1 MKACNVLKALFVSA
15 ATAVASAAFA
25 TPVEVDWKAGE
36 TMPAKVARPFS
47 GFLPDGRFVVAGGS
61 YFVVDETLNRPKK
74 VFAKDVFLRSPDG
87 AWRKAGELPEDVAEG
102 VCCETPTGLFCAGGN
117 AGRPKHKNAYILKGD
132 ASRDEL
138 PDLPE
143 PVSMGAAAADG
154 DMVYVVAAKKVYRLN
169 LSKAHRAEDGG
180 LGAGRPVRGKDEW
193 QLVAEIPGPARSQH
207 VAAIQNGD
215 QKEKMLVV
223 YGGFDAATKQP
234 LHDGFGL
241 VLSRIGMT
249 GGTGKTGETG
259 AGDGTPGTGETSGLW
274 KRLSPLPENTT
285 AIGAAFL
292 PSGHQHIL
300 LVGGYGENGWINK
313 VKAEGLLDRKIKAAV
328 GKCEF
333 SPQDQAF
340 IDEWSQCKDPVKL
353 GWQRKILAYNCVT
366 DAWCEYGEIAPGD
379 KPRCGAAAA
388 IRPGK
393 TPEQYTILI
402 AGGEIAP
409 ATRTDAVSVASFK
422 KTGKFG
428 AMAWAVVGVYALL
441 MVGMA
446 SYFIFKK
453 KDENDYFRG
462 GNRIPWYVA
471 GMSIFATMLSSITFI
486 AIPTQAYLQ
495 DWRYFVMAFFIIGMA
510 PVAIYYYLPFFC
522 RLGIT
527 SAYEYLEKRF
537 NLGVWLFGSAAFVV
551 FMVCRVAVVTLLP
564 AIALNAVTGISI
576 DACILICGILTMIYC
591 SLGGL
596 EAVIWSDFVQGI
608 VLMGGAVSVL
618 VLLIMKT
625 GAPGEHF
632 STFWNVASSYDKNTM
647 WDFRLLFTQPVFW
660 VVAVQGLISNLS
672 SYTSDQCVIQRY
684 IATPDENATKRSLWF
699 NGCMSVFAQVV
710 FYGIGMAL
718 FAFYHTHPEA
728 MDVTMPKGDS
738 VLPIF
743 MATEMPPWLA
753 GLVIAAVFAATI
765 STLSANLSS
774 ASTAVVTD
782 FVKRFKPD
790 IPGKA
795 QIRCGQVCTY
805 VVGIIGIMAALTL
818 ARMESSALFDN
829 FNKYIAMLTAGLTGL
844 FFMGVFMPRIKG
856 VAAVLGLAA
865 NYFVCFSCEILHCN
879 VFGLKFHP
887 FLLGGI
893 GLVVCVAVSYVA
905 SFVLNEKGKDLA
917 GLTLKTL
924 KKQ

>member
-1 MKACNVLKALFVSA
+1 MRKMLSSA
-15 ATAVASAAFA
+15 IAAVFAMAAFA
-25 TPVEVDWKAGE
+25 TPVVVEWHGEEKA
-36 TMPAKVARPFS
+36 PAKAARAFC
-47 GFLPDGRFVVAGGS
+47 GFFPDGTFIMAGGS
-61 YFVVDETLNRPKK
+61 D
-74 VFAKDVFLRSPDG
+74 FAAKEPGAAPSKIYTDG
-87 AWRKAGELPEDVAEG
+87 IYVRTPQGEWKAAGKLPTPLAEG
-102 VCCETPTGLFCAGGN
+102 VAAATPAGLFCAGGTTGGTEASKKAFLLN
-117 AGRPKHKNAYILKGD
+117 ASGSAE
-132 ASRDEL
+132 AL

-143 PVSMGAAAADG
+143 GIKMGAAASDG
-154 DMVYVVAAKKVYRLN
+154 STVYVVGGKNIWKIDLAGAREWT
-169 LSKAHRAEDGG
+169 KAGE
-180 LGAGRPVRGKDEW
+180 L
-193 QLVAEIPGPARSQH
+193 PGEEREQH

-215 QKEKMLVV
+215 QKEKMLVI
-223 YGGFDAATKQP
+223 YGGVSKTTKEP
-234 LHDGFGL
+234 LTDGCAL
-241 VLSRIGMT
+241 ILSS
-249 GGTGKTGETG
+249 G
-259 AGDGTPGTGETSGLW
+259 AW
-274 KRLSPLPENTT
+274 RKLSPLPEGETT
-285 AIGAAFL
+285 IGSAFL

-300 LVGGYGENGWINK
+300 LAGGFGKDGWIARAKNGST
-313 VKAEGLLDRKIKAAV
+313 ET
-328 GKCEF
+328 
-333 SPQDQAF
+333 
-340 IDEWSQCKDPVKL
+340 DPVKL
-353 GWQRKILAYNCVT
+353 GWQRKIFAYNCVT

-379 KPRCGAAAA
+379 SPRCGAAAA

-393 TPEQYTILI
+393 TPEQYTLIL

-409 ATRTDAVSVASFK
+409 MLRTDAVSVANFK

-428 AMAWAVVGVYALL
+428 ATAWAVVGVYALL

-446 SYFIFKK
+446 CFFIFKK

-537 NLGVWLFGSAAFVV
+537 NLGVRLFGSAAFIV

-564 AIALNAVTGISI
+564 AIALNAVTGVSI

-625 GAPGEHF
+625 GNAGEHF
-632 STFWNVASSYDKNTM
+632 STFWSVANSYEKNRL
-647 WDFRLLFTQPVFW
+647 WDFRFILTQPVFW

-699 NGCMSVFAQVV
+699 NGCMSMFAQVV

-728 MDVTMPKGDS
+728 MDITMPKGDS

-782 FVKRFKPD
+782 FIKRFKPD
-790 IPGKA
+790 IPGKT
-795 QIRCGQVCTY
+795 QIRCGQICTY
-805 VVGIIGIMAALTL
+805 VVGILGIMAALTL

-865 NYFVCFSCEILHCN
+865 NYFVCFSCELLGCD

-893 GLVVCVAVSYVA
+893 GLVVCVLVAYVA
-905 SFVLNEKGKDLA
+905 SLIINEKGKDLT

-924 KKQ
+924 KK

>member
-1 MKACNVLKALFVSA
+1 MKNVLLAIA
-15 ATAVASAAFA
+15 ATVASTAFA

-36 TMPAKVARPFS
+36 TAPAKVARPFA

-61 YFVVDETLNRPKK
+61 DFVDGKK
-74 VFAKDVFLRSPDG
+74 VYRSGICARELDG
-87 AWRKAGELPEDVAEG
+87 KWSKVGELPRVVAEG
-102 VCCETPTGLFCAGGN
+102 VSCETPKGIFCAGGTDGKDKLFN
-117 AGRPKHKNAYILKGD
+117 AFLLSVENGKAD
-132 ASRDEL
+132 FCEL
-138 PDLPE
+138 PDALPE
-143 PVSMGAAAADG
+143 PVVMGAAAAD
-154 DMVYVVAAKKVYRLN
+154 DTYVYVVATKKVYRFRYTA
-169 LSKAHRAEDGG
+169 LSELSDASYTEK
-180 LGAGRPVRGKDEW
+180 W
-193 QLVAEIPGPARSQH
+193 QLVGEIPGPARAQH
-207 VAAIQNGD
+207 IAAIQNGD
-215 QKEKMLVV
+215 QKEKLLVV
-223 YGGFDAATKQP
+223 YGGYDAETKQP
-234 LHDGFGL
+234 LHDGYGL
-241 VLSRIGMT
+241 VLSQLSQ
-249 GGTGKTGETG
+249 
-259 AGDGTPGTGETSGLW
+259 TSQ
-274 KRLSPLPENTT
+274 LSQSAPWRKLAPLPENTT
-285 AIGAAFL
+285 TIGAAFL

-300 LVGGYGENGWINK
+300 LVGGFGEKGW
-313 VKAEGLLDRKIKAAV
+313 VDRALR
-328 GKCEF
+328 GSTET
-333 SPQDQAF
+333 
-340 IDEWSQCKDPVKL
+340 DPVKL

-366 DAWCEYGEIAPGD
+366 DAWCEYGEIAAAD
-379 KPRCGAAAA
+379 SPRCGAAAG

-393 TPEQYTILI
+393 TPEQYTLII

-409 ATRTDAVSVASFK
+409 ATRTDAISVASFR

-446 SYFIFKK
+446 CFFIFKK

-537 NLGVWLFGSAAFVV
+537 NLGVRLFGSAAFVV

-618 VLLIMKT
+618 VLLILKT

-632 STFWNVASSYDKNTM
+632 STFWNVASTYNKNTM
-647 WDFRLLFTQPVFW
+647 WDFRFILTQPVFW

-790 IPGKA
+790 ISGKA

-856 VAAVLGLAA
+856 MAAVLGLAA
-865 NYFVCFSCEILHCN
+865 NYFVCFSCEILHCD

-893 GLVVCVAVSYVA
+893 GLVVCVAVAYVA
-905 SFVLNEKGKDLA
+905 SFVIREKGKDLA

-924 KKQ
+924 KR

>member
-1 MKACNVLKALFVSA
+1 MTTRILGAGVRGAMILT
-15 ATAVASAAFA
+15 ATGMILTAGA
-25 TPVEVDWKAGE
+25 TPVAVDWKATE
-36 TMPAKVARPFS
+36 TAQVKVARPFA
-47 GFLPDGRFVVAGGS
+47 GFLADGSFLVAGGS
-61 YFVVDETLNRPKK
+61 DFEGTNKVYRRDVV
-74 VFAKDVFLRSPDG
+74 VRSADG
-87 AWRKAGELPEDVAEG
+87 KWARVGELPRPVAEG
-102 VCCETPTGLFCAGGN
+102 VSCETSKGIFCAGGTD
-117 AGRPKHKNAYILKGD
+117 GTKVFDD
-132 ASRDEL
+132 AFLLTVENGAVRVTPL
-138 PDLPE
+138 PLSLPE
-143 PVSMGAAAADG
+143 PVAMGAAAADG
-154 DMVYVVAAKKVYRLN
+154 STVYVVASTHVFVADLGKAGDDFTWRQFPLPRLVP
-169 LSKAHRAEDGG
+169 RA
-180 LGAGRPVRGKDEW
+180 
-193 QLVAEIPGPARSQH
+193 QM
-207 VAAIQNGD
+207 VAAVQNGD
-215 QKEKMLVV
+215 QKEKMLVI
-223 YGGFDAATKQP
+223 YGGYERETKEP
-234 LHDGFGL
+234 LHDGWGL
-241 VLSRIGMT
+241 VLSKVHMDRDN
-249 GGTGKTGETG
+249 EEG
-259 AGDGTPGTGETSGLW
+259 AW
-274 KRLSPLPENTT
+274 KRLSALPANTT
-285 AIGAAFL
+285 TIGAAFL

-300 LVGGYGENGWINK
+300 LIGGFGEKGW
-313 VKAEGLLDRKIKAAV
+313 VDRAIK
-328 GKCEF
+328 GSKE
-333 SPQDQAF
+333 S
-340 IDEWSQCKDPVKL
+340 DPVKL

-366 DAWCEYGEIAPGD
+366 DAWCEYGELAEGD
-379 KPRCGAAAA
+379 KPRCGAAAGL
-388 IRPGK
+388 RTGK
-393 TPEQYTILI
+393 TPEQYTLVI
-402 AGGEIAP
+402 AGGEVAP

-428 AMAWAVVGVYALL
+428 AAAWSVVGGYALL

-446 SYFIFKK
+446 CFFIFKK

-537 NLGVWLFGSAAFVV
+537 NLGVRLFGSAAFVV

-576 DACILICGILTMIYC
+576 DACILICGVLTMVYC

-625 GAPGEHF
+625 GPAGAHF
-632 STFWNVASSYDKNTM
+632 STFWSVADSCGKTRM

-699 NGCMSVFAQVV
+699 NGCMSVFAQIV

-718 FAFYHTHPEA
+718 FAFYRTNPSA

-782 FVKRFKPD
+782 FVKRFRPG
-790 IPGKA
+790 ISGKA

-805 VVGIIGIMAALTL
+805 VVGIVGIMAALTL
-818 ARMESSALFDN
+818 ARMESQALFDN

-856 VAAVLGLAA
+856 VAAVLGLLA
-865 NYFVCFSCEILHCN
+865 NYFVCFSCEILNCN

-893 GLVVCVAVSYVA
+893 GLVVCVLVSYAA
-905 SFVLNEKGKDLA
+905 SFFIRERGHDLK

-924 KKQ
+924 AK

>member
-1 MKACNVLKALFVSA
+1 MRMTLKLVA
-15 ATAVASAAFA
+15 AVAGVVCAGAALA
-25 TPVEVDWKAGE
+25 SPVAVEWKGGE
-36 TMPAKVARPFS
+36 TLPAKVARPFS

-61 YFVVDETLNRPKK
+61 YFEGGKKMYSADIHVREQDGTWKK
-74 VFAKDVFLRSPDG
+74 VGK
-87 AWRKAGELPEDVAEG
+87 LPHPVAEG
-102 VCCETPTGLFCAGGN
+102 VTCAVELDKKGFVFCVGGTDGKVVSPE
-117 AGRPKHKNAYILKGD
+117 AFLLTTESG
-132 ASRDEL
+132 ASRVSSL
-138 PDLPE
+138 PSLPA
-143 PVSMGAAAADG
+143 PIAMGAAAADG
-154 DMVYVVAAKKVYRLN
+154 DMVYVVGSSKVWRLDVAKAM
-169 LSKAHRAEDGG
+169 SKDPAVRKEAEWRDI
-180 LGAGRPVRGKDEW
+180 GA
-193 QLVAEIPGPARSQH
+193 LPGSARSQM

-223 YGGFDAATKQP
+223 YGGYDAATKQP
-234 LHDGFGL
+234 LHDGYAL
-241 VLSRIGMT
+241 VLSQLSQSSQMSQS
-249 GGTGKTGETG
+249 
-259 AGDGTPGTGETSGLW
+259 TPW
-274 KRLSPLPENTT
+274 RKLSPLPENTT
-285 AIGAAFL
+285 TIGAAFL

-300 LVGGYGENGWINK
+300 LVGGFGEKGWI
-313 VKAEGLLDRKIKAAV
+313 DRAIK
-328 GKCEF
+328 GSKET
-333 SPQDQAF
+333 
-340 IDEWSQCKDPVKL
+340 DPVKL
-353 GWQRKILAYNCVT
+353 GWQRKVLAYNCVT
-366 DAWCEYGEIAPGD
+366 DAWCEYGEIASDD

-393 TPEQYTILI
+393 TPEQYTLIL

-409 ATRTDAVSVASFK
+409 ATRTDAVSIASFR

-428 AMAWAVVGVYALL
+428 AMAWAVVGVYALF

-446 SYFIFKK
+446 CFFIFKK

-537 NLGVWLFGSAAFVV
+537 NLGVRLFGSAAFVV

-625 GAPGEHF
+625 GPDGAHF
-632 STFWNVASSYDKNTM
+632 STFWNVATSCEKTRM
-647 WDFRLLFTQPVFW
+647 WDFRLLFSQPVFW

-699 NGCMSVFAQVV
+699 NGCMSVFAQIV
-710 FYGIGMAL
+710 FYGIGTAL
-718 FAFYHTHPEA
+718 FAFYHTNPAA

-782 FVKRFKPD
+782 FIKRFKPD

-844 FFMGVFMPRIKG
+844 FFMGVFIPRIKG

-865 NYFVCFSCEILHCN
+865 NYFVCFSCEILHCD

-905 SFVLNEKGKDLA
+905 SFILREKGHDLS

-924 KKQ
+924 APVEKRHG

>member
-1 MKACNVLKALFVSA
+1 MKKLLLLVAGFV
-15 ATAVASAAFA
+15 TTAAFA

-36 TMPAKVARPFS
+36 TAPAKVARPFY
-47 GFLPDGRFVVAGGS
+47 GFLSDGRFVVAGGS
-61 YFVVDETLNRPKK
+61 DFVDGKK
-74 VFAKDVFLRSPDG
+74 VYRSGIYARELDG
-87 AWRKAGELPEDVAEG
+87 KWSKVGELPRAVAEG
-102 VCCETPTGLFCAGGN
+102 VSCETPKGIFCAGGTD
-117 AGRPKHKNAYILKGD
+117 GTKVFDD
-132 ASRDEL
+132 AFLLVVENGAARVSSL
-138 PDLPE
+138 PSLPE
-143 PVSMGAAAADG
+143 PLSMGAAAADG
-154 DMVYVVAAKKVYRLN
+154 EKVYVVASKKVYALD
-169 LSKAHRAEDGG
+169 LAAEKG
-180 LGAGRPVRGKDEW
+180 EW
-193 QLVAEIPGPARSQH
+193 RLVAELPGPARAQM

-223 YGGFDAATKQP
+223 YGGFDTATKQP
-234 LHDGFGL
+234 LHDGYGL
-241 VLSRIGMT
+241 VLSSIKGQ
-249 GGTGKTGETG
+249 
-259 AGDGTPGTGETSGLW
+259 TPLTQSVTQLKQQSPTAVNRVRPLAEW
-274 KRLSPLPENTT
+274 RKLSPLPENTT
-285 AIGAAFL
+285 TIGAAFL

-300 LVGGYGENGWINK
+300 LVGGFGEKGWI
-313 VKAEGLLDRKIKAAV
+313 DRAIN
-328 GKCEF
+328 GSTET
-333 SPQDQAF
+333 
-340 IDEWSQCKDPVKL
+340 DPVKL

-366 DAWCEYGEIAPGD
+366 DAWCEYGEIAAAD
-379 KPRCGAAAA
+379 SPRCGAAAG
-388 IRPGK
+388 IKPGK
-393 TPEQYTILI
+393 TPEQYTLII

-409 ATRTDAVSVASFK
+409 ATRTDAISVASFR

-446 SYFIFKK
+446 CFFIFKK

-537 NLGVWLFGSAAFVV
+537 NLGVRLFGSAAFVV

-625 GAPGEHF
+625 GGDGAHF
-632 STFWNVASSYDKNTM
+632 STFWNVASTYNKNTM
-647 WDFRLLFTQPVFW
+647 WDFRFILTQPVFW

-782 FVKRFKPD
+782 FVKRFN
-790 IPGKA
+790 PGISGKT

-856 VAAVLGLAA
+856 IAAVLGLAA
-865 NYFVCFSCEILHCN
+865 NYFVCFSCEILHCD

-893 GLVVCVAVSYVA
+893 GLVVCVAVAYIA
-905 SFVLNEKGKDLA
+905 SFVLREKGKDLA

-924 KKQ
+924 KK

>member
-1 MKACNVLKALFVSA
+1 MKKLLLLVVGFV
-15 ATAVASAAFA
+15 TTAAFA

-36 TMPAKVARPFS
+36 TAPAKVARPFA

-61 YFVVDETLNRPKK
+61 DFVDGKK
-74 VFAKDVFLRSPDG
+74 VYRSGICARELDG
-87 AWRKAGELPEDVAEG
+87 KWSKVGELPRVVAEG
-102 VCCETPTGLFCAGGN
+102 VSCETPKGIFCAGGTDGKDKLFN
-117 AGRPKHKNAYILKGD
+117 AFLLSVENGKAD
-132 ASRDEL
+132 FCEL
-138 PDLPE
+138 PDALPE
-143 PVSMGAAAADG
+143 PVVMGAAAAD
-154 DMVYVVAAKKVYRLN
+154 DTYVYVVATKKVYRFRYTA
-169 LSKAHRAEDGG
+169 LSELSDASYTEK
-180 LGAGRPVRGKDEW
+180 W
-193 QLVAEIPGPARSQH
+193 QLVGEIPGPARAQH
-207 VAAIQNGD
+207 IAAIQNGD

-223 YGGFDAATKQP
+223 YGGYDAETKQP
-234 LHDGFGL
+234 LHDGYGL
-241 VLSRIGMT
+241 VLSQLSQ
-249 GGTGKTGETG
+249 
-259 AGDGTPGTGETSGLW
+259 TSQ
-274 KRLSPLPENTT
+274 LSQSAPWRKLAPLPENTT
-285 AIGAAFL
+285 TIGAAFL

-300 LVGGYGENGWINK
+300 LVGGFGEKGW
-313 VKAEGLLDRKIKAAV
+313 VDRALR
-328 GKCEF
+328 GSTET
-333 SPQDQAF
+333 
-340 IDEWSQCKDPVKL
+340 DPVKL

-366 DAWCEYGEIAPGD
+366 DAWCEYGEIAAAD
-379 KPRCGAAAA
+379 SPRCGAAAG

-393 TPEQYTILI
+393 TPEQYTLII

-409 ATRTDAVSVASFK
+409 ATRTDAISVASFR

-446 SYFIFKK
+446 CFFIFKK

-537 NLGVWLFGSAAFVV
+537 NLGVRLFGSAAFVV

-618 VLLIMKT
+618 VLLILKT

-632 STFWNVASSYDKNTM
+632 STFWNVASTYNKNTM
-647 WDFRLLFTQPVFW
+647 WDFRFILTQPVFW

-790 IPGKA
+790 ISGKA

-856 VAAVLGLAA
+856 IAAVLGLAA
-865 NYFVCFSCEILHCN
+865 NYFVCFSCEILHCD

-893 GLVVCVAVSYVA
+893 GLVVCVAVAYIA
-905 SFVLNEKGKDLA
+905 SFVIREKGKDLA

-924 KKQ
+924 KR

>member
-1 MKACNVLKALFVSA
+1 MKKLLLIGWTALTVPCWA
-15 ATAVASAAFA
+15 ATPIA
-25 TPVEVDWKAGE
+25 VDWGAPE
-36 TMPAKVARPFS
+36 TAPVKVARPFA
-47 GFLPDGRFVVAGGS
+47 GFLSDGSFLVAGGS
-61 YFVVDETLNRPKK
+61 DFVDGVKTYRTDVAVRAPDGTWKK
-74 VFAKDVFLRSPDG
+74 V
-87 AWRKAGELPEDVAEG
+87 GELPHPVAEG
-102 VCCETPTGLFCAGGN
+102 VSCVVPGGVFAAGGTDGKRGYVT
-117 AGRPKHKNAYILKGD
+117 ACILKGD
-132 ASRDEL
+132 GSVVEL
-138 PDLPE
+138 PDLPSS
-143 PVSMGAAAADG
+143 VTMGAAAADG
-154 DMVYVVAAKKVYRLN
+154 ATVYVVGAQKVWKLDTAN
-169 LSKAHRAEDGG
+169 GTAWTEVGT
-180 LGAGRPVRGKDEW
+180 V
-193 QLVAEIPGPARSQH
+193 PGPARAQH
-207 VAAIQNGD
+207 VATIQNGD
-215 QKEKMLVV
+215 QKEKRLVI
-223 YGGFDAATKQP
+223 YGGFDVENRQP
-234 LHDGFGL
+234 LHDGSAL
-241 VLSRIGMT
+241 VLSSGEW
-249 GGTGKTGETG
+249 KTL
-259 AGDGTPGTGETSGLW
+259 A
-274 KRLSPLPENTT
+274 PLPENTT
-285 AIGAAFL
+285 TIGAAFL
-292 PSGHQHIL
+292 PSGHQHVL
-300 LVGGYGENGWINK
+300 LVGGFGEKGWIARALNGSK
-313 VKAEGLLDRKIKAAV
+313 EMH
-328 GKCEF
+328 
-333 SPQDQAF
+333 
-340 IDEWSQCKDPVKL
+340 PVAL

-366 DAWCEYGEIAPGD
+366 DAWCEYGEIAEND
-379 KPRCGAAAA
+379 LPRCGAAAA

-393 TPEQYTILI
+393 TPEQYTLLI

-409 ATRTDAVSVASFK
+409 TVRTDAVSVASFR

-446 SYFIFKK
+446 CFFIFKK

-537 NLGVWLFGSAAFVV
+537 NLGVRLFGSAAFVV

-625 GAPGEHF
+625 GGDGAHF
-632 STFWNVASSYDKNTM
+632 STFWNVASSYNKNAM
-647 WDFRLLFTQPVFW
+647 WDFRFILTQPVFW

-805 VVGIIGIMAALTL
+805 VVGVIGVLAALTL

-865 NYFVCFSCEILHCN
+865 NYFVCFSCEILHCD

-893 GLVVCVAVSYVA
+893 GLVVCVLVA
-905 SFVLNEKGKDLA
+905 SVASLVLNEKGKDLT

-924 KKQ
+924 KKNG

>member
-1 MKACNVLKALFVSA
+1 MDKTNIKTKSLMGGRFA
-15 ATAVASAAFA
+15 AVAMACAMAFASTASA
-25 TPVEVDWKAGE
+25 TPVAVDWKAGE
-36 TMPAKVARPFS
+36 TMPMAVARPFG
-47 GFLPDGRFVVAGGS
+47 GFLSDGRFLVAGGS
-61 YFVVDETLNRPKK
+61 YFEEGVKK
-74 VFAKDVFLRSPDG
+74 FSNNVYLRSTDG
-87 AWRKAGELPEDVAEG
+87 KWSKVGELPQNVAEG
-102 VCCETPTGLFCAGGN
+102 VTCEIPTGIFCAGGTD
-117 AGRPKHKNAYILKGD
+117 GEKKFTD
-132 ASRDEL
+132 AFVLSVDNGVSRVSNL
-138 PDLPE
+138 PPLPE
-143 PVSMGAAAADG
+143 PVVMGAAAADG
-154 DMVYVVAAKKVYRLN
+154 TKVYVVASLKIYALDTADPKEWKDVG
-169 LSKAHRAEDGG
+169 LS
-180 LGAGRPVRGKDEW
+180 LS
-193 QLVAEIPGPARSQH
+193 PARAQH

-215 QKEKMLVV
+215 QKEKVLVV
-223 YGGFDAATKQP
+223 YGGYDIKTKQP
-234 LHDGFGL
+234 LRDGYGL
-241 VLSRIGMT
+241 VLSQV
-249 GGTGKTGETG
+249 G
-259 AGDGTPGTGETSGLW
+259 ANGTSGTDKTDRTDGPW
-274 KRLSPLPENTT
+274 KKLSPVPENTT
-285 AIGAAFL
+285 TIGAAFL

-300 LVGGYGENGWINK
+300 LVGGFGEKGWI
-313 VKAEGLLDRKIKAAV
+313 DRALKGSTV
-328 GKCEF
+328 V
-333 SPQDQAF
+333 
-340 IDEWSQCKDPVKL
+340 DPVKL

-366 DAWCEYGEIAPGD
+366 DAWCEYGEIAKTD
-379 KPRCGAAAA
+379 SPRCGAAAG

-393 TPEQYTILI
+393 TPEQYTLVF
-402 AGGEIAP
+402 AGGEVAP
-409 ATRTDAVSVASFK
+409 RTRTAEVSVASFR

-428 AMAWAVVGVYALL
+428 ATAWAVVGVYALL
-441 MVGMA
+441 MVAMA
-446 SYFIFKK
+446 VYFIRKK

-537 NLGVWLFGSAAFVV
+537 NLGVRLFGSAAFIV

-576 DACILICGILTMIYC
+576 DACILICGVLTMIYC

-618 VLLIMKT
+618 VILIMKT
-625 GAPGEHF
+625 GPDGAHF
-632 STFWNVASSYDKNTM
+632 STFWNVADAYGKNKM

-699 NGCMSVFAQVV
+699 NGCMSVFAQIV

-728 MDVTMPKGDS
+728 MDITMPKGDS

-782 FVKRFKPD
+782 FIKRFKPD
-790 IPGKA
+790 IPGKT

-805 VVGIIGIMAALTL
+805 VVGILGIMAALTL

-856 VAAVLGLAA
+856 MAAVCGLAA
-865 NYFVCFSCEILHCN
+865 NYFVCFSCEILHCD

-893 GLVVCVAVSYVA
+893 GLVVCVLVA
-905 SFVLNEKGKDLA
+905 YICSIIFREKGRDLT

-924 KKQ
+924 KK

>member
-1 MKACNVLKALFVSA
+1 MKGKWYMKMSDMSSAVSKC
-15 ATAVASAAFA
+15 AVAAFCVVCAAAAFA
-25 TPVEVDWKAGE
+25 TPVEVDWKAAGE
-36 TMPAKVARPFS
+36 QLPTAVARPFA

-61 YFVVDETLNRPKK
+61 YFEGGKKMYSADIAVRELDGTWKK
-74 VFAKDVFLRSPDG
+74 V
-87 AWRKAGELPEDVAEG
+87 GELPRPVAEG
-102 VCCETPTGLFCAGGN
+102 VSCETLKGIFCAGGTD
-117 AGRPKHKNAYILKGD
+117 GTKVFDD
-132 ASRDEL
+132 AFLLVVENGAVRVTPL
-138 PDLPE
+138 PLSLPE

-154 DMVYVVAAKKVYRLN
+154 STVYVVASNHVFVADLGKTGADFAWRVFPMPCLTP
-169 LSKAHRAEDGG
+169 RA
-180 LGAGRPVRGKDEW
+180 
-193 QLVAEIPGPARSQH
+193 QM
-207 VAAIQNGD
+207 VAAVQNGD
-215 QKEKMLVV
+215 QKEKMLVI
-223 YGGFDAATKQP
+223 YGGYESETKEP
-234 LHDGFGL
+234 LHDGYAL
-241 VLSRIGMT
+241 VLSKVHMDRDN
-249 GGTGKTGETG
+249 EEG
-259 AGDGTPGTGETSGLW
+259 AW
-274 KRLSPLPENTT
+274 KRLSDLPANTT
-285 AIGAAFL
+285 TIGAAFL
-292 PSGHQHIL
+292 PSGHQHVLMI
-300 LVGGYGENGWINK
+300 GGFGEKGWTDRAMNGSTE
-313 VKAEGLLDRKIKAAV
+313 A
-328 GKCEF
+328 
-333 SPQDQAF
+333 
-340 IDEWSQCKDPVKL
+340 DPVKL
-353 GWQRKILAYNCVT
+353 GWQRKILAYNAVT
-366 DAWCEYGEIAPGD
+366 DAWCEYGEIAAAD
-379 KPRCGAAAA
+379 SPRCGAAAG
-388 IRPGK
+388 IKPGK
-393 TPEQYTILI
+393 TPEQYTLII

-409 ATRTDAVSVASFK
+409 ATRTDAVSVASFR

-446 SYFIFKK
+446 CFFIFKK

-537 NLGVWLFGSAAFVV
+537 NLGVRLFGSAAFVV

-618 VLLIMKT
+618 VLLILKT

-632 STFWNVASSYDKNTM
+632 STFWNVASTYNKNTM
-647 WDFRLLFTQPVFW
+647 WDFRFILTQPVFW

-782 FVKRFKPD
+782 FVKRFNPG
-790 IPGKA
+790 ISGKA

-856 VAAVLGLAA
+856 MAAVLGLAA
-865 NYFVCFSCEILHCN
+865 NYFVCFSCEILHCD

-893 GLVVCVAVSYVA
+893 GLVVCVAVAYIA
-905 SFVLNEKGKDLA
+905 SFVLREKGKDLA

-924 KKQ
+924 KR

>member
-1 MKACNVLKALFVSA
+1 MGKPAILKRLTRLTVWKYAVVSVFCALCG
-15 ATAVASAAFA
+15 TAVTA

-47 GFLPDGRFVVAGGS
+47 GFLSDGRFLVAGGS
-61 YFVVDETLNRPKK
+61 YFEDGKKMYSADITVRELNGKWGN
-74 VFAKDVFLRSPDG
+74 VG
-87 AWRKAGELPEDVAEG
+87 NLPRTVAEG
-102 VCCETPTGLFCAGGN
+102 VSCVVEIDKKGFVFCAGGTDGQSSFPD
-117 AGRPKHKNAYILKGD
+117 AFALSFSGEIGLPGAALDTKG
-132 ASRDEL
+132 L
-138 PDLPE
+138 PALPE
-143 PVSMGAAAADG
+143 PVVMGAAAADG
-154 DMVYVVAAKKVYRLN
+154 AKVYVVAAKNVYALD
-169 LSKAHRAEDGG
+169 LAAEKG
-180 LGAGRPVRGKDEW
+180 EW
-193 QLVAEIPGPARSQH
+193 RLVAELPGPARAQM

-223 YGGFDAATKQP
+223 YGGFDTATKQP
-234 LHDGFGL
+234 LHDGYGL
-241 VLSRIGMT
+241 VLS
-249 GGTGKTGETG
+249 TGE
-259 AGDGTPGTGETSGLW
+259 W
-274 KRLSPLPENTT
+274 KTLSPLPENTT
-285 AIGAAFL
+285 TIGAAFL

-300 LVGGYGENGWINK
+300 LVGGFGEKGWI
-313 VKAEGLLDRKIKAAV
+313 DRAINGSTEA
-328 GKCEF
+328 
-333 SPQDQAF
+333 
-340 IDEWSQCKDPVKL
+340 DPVKL
-353 GWQRKILAYNCVT
+353 GWQRKVLAYNCVT
-366 DAWCEYGEIAPGD
+366 DAWCEYGEIAAAD
-379 KPRCGAAAA
+379 SPRCGAAAG

-393 TPEQYTILI
+393 TPEQYTLLL

-409 ATRTDAVSVASFK
+409 ATRTDAVSVASFR

-446 SYFIFKK
+446 CFFIFKK

-537 NLGVWLFGSAAFVV
+537 NLGVRLFGSAAFVV

-625 GAPGEHF
+625 GGDGAHF
-632 STFWNVASSYDKNTM
+632 STFWNVASSYNKNTM
-647 WDFRLLFTQPVFW
+647 WDFRFILTQPVFW

-782 FVKRFKPD
+782 FVKRFNPG
-790 IPGKA
+790 ISGKA

-856 VAAVLGLAA
+856 LAAVLGLAA
-865 NYFVCFSCEILHCN
+865 NYFVCFSCEILHCD

-893 GLVVCVAVSYVA
+893 GLVVCVAVAYIA
-905 SFVLNEKGKDLA
+905 SFVLREKGKDLA

-924 KKQ
+924 KH

>member
-1 MKACNVLKALFVSA
+1 
-15 ATAVASAAFA
+15 
-25 TPVEVDWKAGE
+25 
-36 TMPAKVARPFS
+36 
-47 GFLPDGRFVVAGGS
+47 
-61 YFVVDETLNRPKK
+61 
-74 VFAKDVFLRSPDG
+74 
-87 AWRKAGELPEDVAEG
+87 
-102 VCCETPTGLFCAGGN
+102 
-117 AGRPKHKNAYILKGD
+117 
-132 ASRDEL
+132 
-138 PDLPE
+138 
-143 PVSMGAAAADG
+143 
-154 DMVYVVAAKKVYRLN
+154 
-169 LSKAHRAEDGG
+169 
-180 LGAGRPVRGKDEW
+180 
-193 QLVAEIPGPARSQH
+193 
-207 VAAIQNGD
+207 
-215 QKEKMLVV
+215 
-223 YGGFDAATKQP
+223 
-234 LHDGFGL
+234 
-241 VLSRIGMT
+241 
-249 GGTGKTGETG
+249 
-259 AGDGTPGTGETSGLW
+259 
-274 KRLSPLPENTT
+274 
-285 AIGAAFL
+285 
-292 PSGHQHIL
+292 
-300 LVGGYGENGWINK
+300 
-313 VKAEGLLDRKIKAAV
+313 
-328 GKCEF
+328 
-333 SPQDQAF
+333 
-340 IDEWSQCKDPVKL
+340 
-353 GWQRKILAYNCVT
+353 
-366 DAWCEYGEIAPGD
+366 
-379 KPRCGAAAA
+379 
-388 IRPGK
+388 
-393 TPEQYTILI
+393 
-402 AGGEIAP
+402 
-409 ATRTDAVSVASFK
+409 
-422 KTGKFG
+422 
-428 AMAWAVVGVYALL
+428 MAWAVVGVYALL
-441 MVGMA
+441 MVAMA
-446 SYFIFKK
+446 IYFIRKK

-537 NLGVWLFGSAAFVV
+537 NLGVRLFGSAAFVV

-576 DACILICGILTMIYC
+576 DACILICGVLTMIYC

-618 VLLIMKT
+618 VLLILKT
-625 GAPGEHF
+625 GPDGAHLT
-632 STFWNVASSYDKNTM
+632 TFWQVADDYGKNNL
-647 WDFRLLFTQPVFW
+647 WDFRFLLTQPVFW

-743 MATEMPPWLA
+743 MATEMPAWLA

-782 FVKRFKPD
+782 FIKRFRPG

-805 VVGIIGIMAALTL
+805 VVGIVGILAALTL

-865 NYFVCFSCEILHCN
+865 NYFVCFSCEILHCD

-893 GLVVCVAVSYVA
+893 GLVVCVAVAYIA
-905 SFVLNEKGKDLA
+905 SFLLRERGKDLA

-924 KKQ
+924 NRG

>member
-1 MKACNVLKALFVSA
+1 MRRLAFMIVAAIGMSA
-15 ATAVASAAFA
+15 FAA
-25 TPVEVDWKAGE
+25 TPVALDWGREREK
-36 TMPAKVARPFS
+36 MPTSVARPFG
-47 GFLPDGRFVVAGGS
+47 GFLPDGSFAVAGGS
-61 YFVVDETLNRPKK
+61 YFVGDAKK
-74 VFAKDVFLRSPDG
+74 YSDNVYVRSADG
-87 AWRKAGELPEDVAEG
+87 KWSKAGELPHDVAEG
-102 VCCETPTGLFCAGGN
+102 VTCEIPTGIFCAGGTDGEKVF
-117 AGRPKHKNAYILKGD
+117 AD
-132 ASRDEL
+132 AFVLALDDGKPVVSDL
-138 PDLPE
+138 PPLPE
-143 PVSMGAAAADG
+143 PVAMGAAAADG
-154 DMVYVVAAKKVYRLN
+154 TKVYVVASTKIYALDT
-169 LSKAHRAEDGG
+169 AEPG
-180 LGAGRPVRGKDEW
+180 EW
-193 QLVAEIPGPARSQH
+193 KCVGMVPGPARQQH
-207 VAAIQNGD
+207 VAAVQNGD
-215 QKEKMLVV
+215 QKEKVLVV
-223 YGGFDAATKQP
+223 YGGYDAKTKEP
-234 LHDGFGL
+234 LGDGHAL
-241 VLSRIGMT
+241 VLS
-249 GGTGKTGETG
+249 TGEWRSL
-259 AGDGTPGTGETSGLW
+259 A
-274 KRLSPLPENTT
+274 PLPDGVTT
-285 AIGAAFL
+285 IGSAFL
-292 PSGHQHIL
+292 RSGHQHVL
-300 LVGGYGENGWINK
+300 LIGGLGARGWIARAINGSG
-313 VKAEGLLDRKIKAAV
+313 ET
-328 GKCEF
+328 
-333 SPQDQAF
+333 
-340 IDEWSQCKDPVKL
+340 DPVKL
-353 GWQRKILAYNCVT
+353 GWQRKALAYNCVT
-366 DAWCEYGEIAPGD
+366 DAWCEYGEIAAD
-379 KPRCGAAAA
+379 DTPRCGAAAG
-388 IRPGK
+388 IVQGK
-393 TPEQYTILI
+393 TPEQYVVLI
-402 AGGEIAP
+402 AGGEVAP
-409 ATRTDAVSVASFK
+409 RVRTSAVSAATFR

-428 AMAWAVVGVYALL
+428 ATAWAVVGVYALL
-441 MVGMA
+441 MVAMA
-446 SYFIFKK
+446 VYFIRKK

-537 NLGVWLFGSAAFVV
+537 NLGVRLFGSAAFIV

-576 DACILICGILTMIYC
+576 DACILICGILTMVYC

-625 GAPGEHF
+625 GGEGAHL
-632 STFWNVASSYDKNTM
+632 STFWSVADEYGKNRM
-647 WDFRLLFTQPVFW
+647 WDFRPLLTQPVFW

-684 IATPDENATKRSLWF
+684 IATPDEGATRRSLWF

-774 ASTAVVTD
+774 ASTAIVTD
-782 FVKRFKPD
+782 FIRRFRPD
-790 IPGKA
+790 IPGKT
-795 QIRCGQVCTY
+795 QIRCGQVSTY
-805 VVGIIGIMAALTL
+805 IVGVIGVLAALTL

-865 NYFVCFSCEILHCN
+865 NYFVCFSCEMLHCD
-879 VFGLKFHP
+879 VFGLRFHP

-893 GLVVCVAVSYVA
+893 GLVVCVAVAYAA
-905 SFVLNEKGKDLA
+905 SFVLRERGKDLS

-924 KKQ
+924 PAGAKGKGA

>member
-1 MKACNVLKALFVSA
+1 MIRYVPKLKGLAQVVFYFKEKKMKKYILAFSGVMMALAGLGVPISIEWKTGEVAPFKA
-15 ATAVASAAFA
+15 
-25 TPVEVDWKAGE
+25 
-36 TMPAKVARPFS
+36 ARAFS
-47 GFLPDGRFVVAGGS
+47 GFLPGDGGFVMAGGTD
-61 YFVVDETLNRPKK
+61 FKE
-74 VFAKDVFLRSPDG
+74 APDG
-87 AWRKAGELPEDVAEG
+87 SKKKEYGEDIAIRNSDGNWSVVGKIPHRAGEG
-102 VCCETPTGLFCAGGN
+102 VSCETPDGIFCAGGFDGEKTL
-117 AGRPKHKNAYILKGD
+117 ATAFIIKSDGTCQSA
-132 ASRDEL
+132 
-138 PDLPE
+138 PDLPA
-143 PVSMGAAAADG
+143 PVTMGAAACDG
-154 DMVYVVAAKKVYRLN
+154 STVYVVGEKTVYS
-169 LSKAHRAEDGG
+169 LSKGAEKWET
-180 LGAGRPVRGKDEW
+180 AG
-193 QLVAEIPGPARSQH
+193 EIPGPARLQC

-215 QKEKMLVV
+215 QKEKRLVI
-223 YGGFDAATKQP
+223 YGGYDSKTRQP
-234 LHDGFGL
+234 LHDGYAL
-241 VLSRIGMT
+241 VLSSKQWIELAKLPDMT
-249 GGTGKTGETG
+249 
-259 AGDGTPGTGETSGLW
+259 
-274 KRLSPLPENTT
+274 TT
-285 AIGAAFL
+285 IGAAFI
-292 PSGHQHIL
+292 PTGHQHII
-300 LVGGYGENGWINK
+300 LVGGVGEKGWIER
-313 VKAEGLLDRKIKAAV
+313 AIEG
-328 GKCEF
+328 
-333 SPQDQAF
+333 
-340 IDEWSQCKDPVKL
+340 SQETDPVKL
-353 GWQRKILAYNCVT
+353 GWQRKVLAYNCVT
-366 DAWCEYGEIAPGD
+366 DAWCEYGEIAED
-379 KPRCGAAAA
+379 DVPRCGAAAA
-388 IRPGK
+388 VKPGK
-393 TPEQYTILI
+393 TPEQYTLLI
-402 AGGEIAP
+402 AGGEMAP
-409 ATRTDAVSVASFK
+409 ALRTDRVSSASFK

-428 AMAWAVVGVYALL
+428 ATAWAVVGVYALM

-446 SYFIFKK
+446 CFFIFKK

-537 NLGVWLFGSAAFVV
+537 NLGVRLFGSAAFVV

-564 AIALNAVTGISI
+564 AIALNAVTGVSI

-618 VLLIMKT
+618 VILIMKT
-625 GAPGEHF
+625 GADGAHF
-632 STFWNVASSYDKNTM
+632 STFWNIADEYGKNRM

-699 NGCMSVFAQVV
+699 NGAMSVFAQVV

-728 MDVTMPKGDS
+728 MDITMPKGDS
-738 VLPIF
+738 VLPTF
-743 MATEMPPWLA
+743 MATEMPAWLA

-782 FVKRFKPD
+782 FIKRFKPD

-795 QIRCGQVCTY
+795 QIRCGQICTY

-818 ARMESSALFDN
+818 AKMEASALFDN

-856 VAAVLGLAA
+856 IAAVMGLAA
-865 NYFVCFSCEILHCN
+865 NYFVCFSCEILNCN

-893 GLVVCVAVSYVA
+893 GLVVCVIVAYVA
-905 SFVLNEKGKDLA
+905 SFILNEKGKDLT

-924 KKQ
+924 KKK

>member
-1 MKACNVLKALFVSA
+1 MKAISKVIATITGSLCAVV
-15 ATAVASAAFA
+15 TAVAS
-25 TPVEVDWKAGE
+25 PVAVDWKAGE
-36 TMPAKVARPFS
+36 TAPAKVARPFA

-61 YFVVDETLNRPKK
+61 DFVDGKK
-74 VFAKDVFLRSPDG
+74 VYRSGIYARELDG
-87 AWRKAGELPEDVAEG
+87 KWSKVGELPHPIAEG
-102 VCCETPTGLFCAGGN
+102 VCCETPFGLFCAGGVSG
-117 AGRPKHKNAYILKGD
+117 GRGATALPVADAFLLTLEDG
-132 ASRDEL
+132 ASRVSRLTSL
-138 PDLPE
+138 PPLPE
-143 PVSMGAAAADG
+143 PVAMGAAAADG
-154 DMVYVVAAKKVYRLN
+154 TKVYVVAQKKVYAIDLG
-169 LSKAHRAEDGG
+169 KAGSSQPARKTASVQQQDG
-180 LGAGRPVRGKDEW
+180 W
-193 QLVAEIPGPARSQH
+193 QLVAELPGPARAQM

-215 QKEKMLVV
+215 QKEKLLVV
-223 YGGFDAATKQP
+223 YGGFDVKTKQP
-234 LHDGFGL
+234 FHDGYAL
-241 VLSRIGMT
+241 VLSEVGKT
-249 GGTGKTGETG
+249 ASVQQQDGGTAYPRDAEKTVSVQQQG
-259 AGDGTPGTGETSGLW
+259 W
-274 KRLSPLPENTT
+274 KTLAPLSENTT
-285 AIGAAFL
+285 TIGAAFL

-300 LVGGYGENGWINK
+300 LVGGFGKQGWI
-313 VKAEGLLDRKIKAAV
+313 DRAINGSK
-328 GKCEF
+328 ET
-333 SPQDQAF
+333 
-340 IDEWSQCKDPVKL
+340 DPVKL

-366 DAWCEYGEIAPGD
+366 DTWCEYGEIAPGD
-379 KPRCGAAAA
+379 SPRCGAAAG
-388 IRPGK
+388 IKPGK
-393 TPEQYTILI
+393 TPEQYTLIL
-402 AGGEIAP
+402 AGGEVAP
-409 ATRTDAVSVASFK
+409 MKRTDAVSVASFK

-428 AMAWAVVGVYALL
+428 ATAWAVVGVYALL
-441 MVGMA
+441 MVAMA
-446 SYFIFKK
+446 VYFIRKK

-537 NLGVWLFGSAAFVV
+537 NLGVRLFGSAAFVV

-618 VLLIMKT
+618 VLLILKT
-625 GAPGEHF
+625 GPDGAHF
-632 STFWNVASSYDKNTM
+632 STFWNVATSCEKTRM

-710 FYGIGMAL
+710 FYGIGTAL
-718 FAFYHTHPEA
+718 FAFYHTNPTA

-782 FVKRFKPD
+782 FIKRFNPN

-795 QIRCGQVCTY
+795 QIRCGQICTY
-805 VVGIIGIMAALTL
+805 VVGVVGIFAALTL

-844 FFMGVFMPRIKG
+844 FFMGVFIPRIKG

-865 NYFVCFSCEILHCN
+865 NYFVCFSCEILHCD

-893 GLVVCVAVSYVA
+893 GLVVCIVVAYVA
-905 SFVLNEKGKDLA
+905 SFFLREKGRDLA

-924 KKQ
+924 RK

>member
-1 MKACNVLKALFVSA
+1 MKNVLL
-15 ATAVASAAFA
+15 AVATVAVAAAFA

-36 TMPAKVARPFS
+36 TAPAKVARPFA

-61 YFVVDETLNRPKK
+61 DFVDGKK
-74 VFAKDVFLRSPDG
+74 VYRSGIYARELDG
-87 AWRKAGELPEDVAEG
+87 KWSKVGELPSVVAEG
-102 VCCETPTGLFCAGGN
+102 VCCGTPKGVFCAGGTDGKDKLFN
-117 AGRPKHKNAYILKGD
+117 AFLLSVENGKAD
-132 ASRDEL
+132 FCEL
-138 PDLPE
+138 PDALPE
-143 PVSMGAAAADG
+143 PVVMGAAAAD
-154 DMVYVVAAKKVYRLN
+154 DTYVYVVATKKVYRFRYTA
-169 LSKAHRAEDGG
+169 LSELSDASYTEK
-180 LGAGRPVRGKDEW
+180 W
-193 QLVAEIPGPARSQH
+193 QLVGEIPGAAREQH
-207 VAAIQNGD
+207 VATIQNGD
-215 QKEKMLVV
+215 QKEKMLVI
-223 YGGFDAATKQP
+223 YGGYDAETKQP
-234 LHDGFGL
+234 LHDGYGL
-241 VLSRIGMT
+241 VLSQLSQ
-249 GGTGKTGETG
+249 
-259 AGDGTPGTGETSGLW
+259 TSQ
-274 KRLSPLPENTT
+274 LSQSAPWRKLAPLPENATT
-285 AIGAAFL
+285 IGAAFL

-300 LVGGYGENGWINK
+300 LVGGFGEKGWI
-313 VKAEGLLDRKIKAAV
+313 DRAINGSK
-328 GKCEF
+328 ET
-333 SPQDQAF
+333 
-340 IDEWSQCKDPVKL
+340 DPVKL
-353 GWQRKILAYNCVT
+353 GWQRKIFAYNAVT
-366 DAWCEYGEIAPGD
+366 DAWCEYGEVAAAD
-379 KPRCGAAAA
+379 SPRCGAAAG
-388 IRPGK
+388 IKPGK
-393 TPEQYTILI
+393 TPEQYTLLI

-409 ATRTDAVSVASFK
+409 ATRTDAVSVASFR

-446 SYFIFKK
+446 CFFIFKK

-537 NLGVWLFGSAAFVV
+537 NLGVRLFGSAAFVV

-618 VLLIMKT
+618 VLLILKT

-632 STFWNVASSYDKNTM
+632 STFWNVASTYNKNTM
-647 WDFRLLFTQPVFW
+647 WDFRFILTQPVFW

-782 FVKRFKPD
+782 FVKRFNPG
-790 IPGKA
+790 ISGKA

-856 VAAVLGLAA
+856 MAAVLGLAA
-865 NYFVCFSCEILHCN
+865 NYFVCFSCEILHCD

-893 GLVVCVAVSYVA
+893 GLVVCVAVAYVA
-905 SFVLNEKGKDLA
+905 SFVIREKGKDLA

-924 KKQ
+924 KR

>member
-1 MKACNVLKALFVSA
+1 MKSSLFAAALL
-15 ATAVASAAFA
+15 ASACSFA
-25 TPVEVDWKAGE
+25 TPVSVEWKSPEA
-36 TMPAKVARPFS
+36 MPASVARPFA
-47 GFLPDGRFVVAGGS
+47 GFLPDGRFLVAGGTDFTVGADGS
-61 YFVVDETLNRPKK
+61 RVKTCFDAVNI
-74 VFAKDVFLRSPDG
+74 RSADG
-87 AWRKAGELPEDVAEG
+87 TWVCSGALPHAAGEG
-102 VCCETPTGLFCAGGN
+102 VTCETPRGVFCAGGYDGAN
-117 AGRPKHKNAYILKGD
+117 VYADAFILTGD
-132 ASRDEL
+132 GVEKL
-138 PDLPE
+138 PDLPH
-143 PVSMGAAAADG
+143 PVVMGAAACDG
-154 DMVYVVAAKKVYRLN
+154 DKVYVVSGKELFA
-169 LSKAHRAEDGG
+169 LSLKGG
-180 LGAGRPVRGKDEW
+180 EKWELLSEVPGAT
-193 QLVAEIPGPARSQH
+193 RSQM
-207 VAAIQNGD
+207 VAAVQNGD
-215 QKEKMLVV
+215 QKEKRLVV
-223 YGGFDAATKQP
+223 YGGFDVETKAP
-234 LHDGFGL
+234 LHDGYAYVISSGEW
-241 VLSRIGMT
+241 
-249 GGTGKTGETG
+249 KT
-259 AGDGTPGTGETSGLW
+259 
-274 KRLSPLPENTT
+274 LSPLPENTT
-285 AIGAAFL
+285 TIGAAFL
-292 PSGHQHIL
+292 PSGHQHVL
-300 LVGGYGENGWINK
+300 LIGGFGETGWVARAINGSTETN
-313 VKAEGLLDRKIKAAV
+313 
-328 GKCEF
+328 
-333 SPQDQAF
+333 
-340 IDEWSQCKDPVKL
+340 PVAL

-366 DAWCEYGEIAPGD
+366 DAWCEYGELAEGD
-379 KPRCGAAAA
+379 TPRCGAAAGL
-388 IRPGK
+388 RPGK
-393 TPEQYTILI
+393 TPEQYTLIL
-402 AGGEIAP
+402 AGGEMAP
-409 ATRTDAVSVASFK
+409 ALRTSAVSVASFR

-446 SYFIFKK
+446 CFFIFKK

-537 NLGVWLFGSAAFVV
+537 NLGVRLFGSAAFVV

-576 DACILICGILTMIYC
+576 DACILICGVLTMIYC

-625 GAPGEHF
+625 GGDGAHF
-632 STFWNVASSYDKNTM
+632 STFWNVASTYNKNTM
-647 WDFRLLFTQPVFW
+647 WDFRFILTQPVFW

-782 FVKRFKPD
+782 FVKRFNPG
-790 IPGKA
+790 ISGKA

-856 VAAVLGLAA
+856 IAAVLGLAA
-865 NYFVCFSCEILHCN
+865 NYFVCFSCEILHCD

-893 GLVVCVAVSYVA
+893 GLVVCVAVAYVA
-905 SFVLNEKGKDLA
+905 SFIIREKGKDLA

-924 KKQ
+924 KR

>member
-1 MKACNVLKALFVSA
+1 MKRIKHLVVAIAAAALSFA
-15 ATAVASAAFA
+15 GVAGDEQN
-25 TPVEVDWKAGE
+25 TPVLIDWVQGGE
-36 TMPAKVARPFS
+36 TFPSATGVARPFG
-47 GFLPDGRFVVAGGS
+47 GFLPDGRFVVAGGTFFDS
-61 YFVVDETLNRPKK
+61 GEKKFAGDIFV
-74 VFAKDVFLRSPDG
+74 RSANGEWSRNDSLLPE
-87 AWRKAGELPEDVAEG
+87 AAGEG
-102 VCCETPTGLFCAGGN
+102 VSCTTEKGLFCAGGRN
-117 AGRPKHKNAYILKGD
+117 EGGNIRKAFVFDGAAI
-132 ASRDEL
+132 AEL

-143 PVSMGAAAADG
+143 DVVMGSAAADG
-154 DMVYVVAAKKVYRLN
+154 NKVFVQTGAKVYTIDIGAKKEPKWELFGTLPDGIERAQAVAAV
-169 LSKAHRAEDGG
+169 
-180 LGAGRPVRGKDEW
+180 
-193 QLVAEIPGPARSQH
+193 
-207 VAAIQNGD
+207 QNGD
-215 QKEKMLVV
+215 QKYKYLIIL
-223 YGGFDAATKQP
+223 GGINGANAP
-234 LHDGFGL
+234 LANGWRYAL
-241 VLSRIGMT
+241 
-249 GGTGKTGETG
+249 GEEPSQG
-259 AGDGTPGTGETSGLW
+259 W
-274 KRLSPLPENTT
+274 KEVALPEGVTT
-285 AIGAAFL
+285 IGAAFL
-292 PSGHQHIL
+292 PSGHQHVL
-300 LVGGYGENGWINK
+300 LIGGFGLEGW
-313 VKAEGLLDRKIKAAV
+313 KARIAG
-328 GKCEF
+328 
-333 SPQDQAF
+333 
-340 IDEWSQCKDPVKL
+340 SQETDPVAL
-353 GWQRKILAYNCVT
+353 GWQRGVWAYNAVT
-366 DAWCEYGEIAPGD
+366 GAWCEYGTLAEGD
-379 KPRCGAAAA
+379 FPRCGAAAGLKN
-388 IRPGK
+388 GK
-393 TPEQYTILI
+393 TPEMTQIII
-402 AGGEIAP
+402 AGGEERP
-409 ATRTDAVSVASFK
+409 GVRTAKVSSARFLK
-422 KTGKFG
+422 IGKFG
-428 AMAWAVVGVYALL
+428 ATAWIVVGVYACL

-446 SYFIFKK
+446 CFFIFKK

-495 DWRYFVMAFFIIGMA
+495 DWRYFIMAFFIIGMA

-537 NLGVWLFGSAAFVV
+537 NLGVRLFGSAAFVV

-564 AIALNAVTGISI
+564 AIALNAVTGVSI

-618 VLLIMKT
+618 ALLIAKT
-625 GAPGEHF
+625 GPDGAHF
-632 STFWNVASSYDKNTM
+632 STFWTVASEGGKNTM
-647 WDFRLLFTQPVFW
+647 WDFRFLMTQPVFW

-699 NGCMSVFAQVV
+699 NGCMSVFAQIV

-718 FAFYHTHPEA
+718 FAFYKTNPAA

-738 VLPIF
+738 VMPIF
-743 MATEMPPWLA
+743 MATEMPAWLA

-774 ASTAVVTD
+774 ASTAIVTD
-782 FVKRFKPD
+782 FIKRFKPS

-805 VVGIIGIMAALTL
+805 VVGVIGIMAALTL
-818 ARMESSALFDN
+818 AHMESNALFDN

-844 FFMGVFMPRIKG
+844 FFMGVFIPRIKG
-856 VAAVLGLAA
+856 IAAVLGLAA
-865 NYFVCFSCEILHCN
+865 NYFVCFGCEILHCN

-893 GLVVCVAVSYVA
+893 GLVVCVLVAYIA
-905 SFVLNEKGKDLA
+905 SFIFTRDGKDLS

-924 KKQ
+924 AKKD

>member
-1 MKACNVLKALFVSA
+1 MKNVLLAIA
-15 ATAVASAAFA
+15 ATVASTAFA

-36 TMPAKVARPFS
+36 TAPAKVARPFA

-61 YFVVDETLNRPKK
+61 DFVDGKK
-74 VFAKDVFLRSPDG
+74 VYRSGICARELDG
-87 AWRKAGELPEDVAEG
+87 KWSKVGELPRVVAEG
-102 VCCETPTGLFCAGGN
+102 VSCETPKGIFCAGGTD
-117 AGRPKHKNAYILKGD
+117 GTKVFDD
-132 ASRDEL
+132 AFLLVVENGAVRVMPL
-138 PDLPE
+138 PLSLPE
-143 PVSMGAAAADG
+143 PVAMGVAAAD
-154 DMVYVVAAKKVYRLN
+154 DTYVYVVATKKVYRFRYTA
-169 LSKAHRAEDGG
+169 LSELSDASYTEK
-180 LGAGRPVRGKDEW
+180 W
-193 QLVAEIPGPARSQH
+193 QLVGEIPGSAREQH
-207 VAAIQNGD
+207 VATIQNGD

-223 YGGFDAATKQP
+223 YGGYDAETKQP
-234 LHDGFGL
+234 LHDGYGL
-241 VLSRIGMT
+241 VLSQLSQ
-249 GGTGKTGETG
+249 
-259 AGDGTPGTGETSGLW
+259 TSQ
-274 KRLSPLPENTT
+274 LSQSAPWRKLAPLPENTT
-285 AIGAAFL
+285 TIGAAFL

-300 LVGGYGENGWINK
+300 LVGGFGEKGW
-313 VKAEGLLDRKIKAAV
+313 VDRALR
-328 GKCEF
+328 GSTET
-333 SPQDQAF
+333 
-340 IDEWSQCKDPVKL
+340 DPVKL

-366 DAWCEYGEIAPGD
+366 DAWCEYGEIAAAD
-379 KPRCGAAAA
+379 SPRCGAAAG

-393 TPEQYTILI
+393 TPEQYTLII

-409 ATRTDAVSVASFK
+409 ATRTDAISVASFR

-446 SYFIFKK
+446 CFFIFKK

-537 NLGVWLFGSAAFVV
+537 NLGVRLFGSAAFVV

-618 VLLIMKT
+618 VLLILKT

-632 STFWNVASSYDKNTM
+632 SAFWNVASTYNKNTM
-647 WDFRLLFTQPVFW
+647 WDFRFILTQPVFW

-856 VAAVLGLAA
+856 IAAVLGLAA
-865 NYFVCFSCEILHCN
+865 NYFVCFSCEILHCD

-893 GLVVCVAVSYVA
+893 GLVVCVAVAYIA
-905 SFVLNEKGKDLA
+905 SFVIREKGKDLA

-924 KKQ
+924 KR

>member
-1 MKACNVLKALFVSA
+1 MLKIPCGAGTFGKAKTNNGGLYVRLLVSMVSV
-15 ATAVASAAFA
+15 AVAAFAFA
-25 TPVEVDWKAGE
+25 TPPVALEWGKE
-36 TMPAKVARPFS
+36 KMPASVARPFA
-47 GFLPDGRFVVAGGS
+47 GFLSDLSFVVAGGS
-61 YFVVDETLNRPKK
+61 DFEGGKK
-74 VFAKDVFLRSPDG
+74 VYRADINVRSTDG
-87 AWRKAGELPEDVAEG
+87 KWSKVGELPRPVAEG
-102 VCCETPTGLFCAGGN
+102 VSCETMLGLFCAGGTDGEKKF
-117 AGRPKHKNAYILKGD
+117 ADAFVLMEVGSGLEVRP
-132 ASRDEL
+132 L
-138 PDLPE
+138 PPLPE
-143 PVSMGAAAADG
+143 PVTMGAAVSDVFGSVAYG
-154 DMVYVVAAKKVYRLN
+154 TKIYVVASKNVYVLD
-169 LSKAHRAEDGG
+169 LADQKGG
-180 LGAGRPVRGKDEW
+180 W
-193 QLVAEIPGPARSQH
+193 SLVGEIPGPAREQH

-215 QKEKMLVV
+215 QKEKALVV
-223 YGGFDAATKQP
+223 YGGYDAKTKEP
-234 LHDGFGL
+234 LRDGHAL
-241 VLSRIGMT
+241 VLS
-249 GGTGKTGETG
+249 TGE
-259 AGDGTPGTGETSGLW
+259 W
-274 KRLSPLPENTT
+274 KSLAPLPEGATT
-285 AIGAAFL
+285 IGSAFL
-292 PSGHQHIL
+292 RSGHQHL
-300 LVGGYGENGWINK
+300 LLIGGFGAKGWI
-313 VKAEGLLDRKIKAAV
+313 DRAIN
-328 GKCEF
+328 G
-333 SPQDQAF
+333 S
-340 IDEWSQCKDPVKL
+340 DETDPAKL
-353 GWQRKILAYNCVT
+353 GWQRKVLAYNCVT
-366 DAWCEYGEIAPGD
+366 DAWCEYGEIAAD
-379 KPRCGAAAA
+379 DTPRCGAAAG
-388 IRPGK
+388 IIQGK
-393 TPEQYTILI
+393 TPEQYVVLI
-402 AGGEIAP
+402 AGGEVAP
-409 ATRTDAVSVASFK
+409 KVRTSAVSAATFR

-428 AMAWAVVGVYALL
+428 ATAWAVVGVYALL
-441 MVGMA
+441 MVAMA
-446 SYFIFKK
+446 VYFIRKK

-537 NLGVWLFGSAAFVV
+537 NLGVRLFGSAAFIV

-576 DACILICGILTMIYC
+576 DACILICGILTMVYC

-608 VLMGGAVSVL
+608 VLMGGAVAVL

-625 GAPGEHF
+625 GGDGAHF
-632 STFWNVASSYDKNTM
+632 ATFWSVADEYGKNRM
-647 WDFRLLFTQPVFW
+647 WDFRPLLTQPVFW

-774 ASTAVVTD
+774 ASTAIVTD
-782 FVKRFKPD
+782 FIRRFKPD
-790 IPGKA
+790 IPGRT
-795 QIRCGQVCTY
+795 QIRCGQISTY
-805 VVGIIGIMAALTL
+805 VVGVVGVLAALTL

-844 FFMGVFMPRIKG
+844 FFMGVFIPRIKG
-856 VAAVLGLAA
+856 IAAVLGLAA
-865 NYFVCFSCEILHCN
+865 NYFVCFSCEILHCD
-879 VFGLKFHP
+879 VFGLRFHP

-893 GLVVCVAVSYVA
+893 GLVVCVLVSLLA
-905 SFVLNEKGKDLA
+905 SFVLGEKGKDLS

-924 KKQ
+924 GGR

>member
-1 MKACNVLKALFVSA
+1 MKKSNLHRTLFF
-15 ATAVASAAFA
+15 AVAAVLSFAASAS
-25 TPVEVDWKAGE
+25 PVAVEWKGSE
-36 TMPAKVARPFS
+36 TLPTSVARPFS
-47 GFLPDGRFVVAGGS
+47 GFLPDGSFLVAGGS
-61 YFVVDETLNRPKK
+61 DFGPAGRVYLADICIR
-74 VFAKDVFLRSPDG
+74 AKDG
-87 AWRKAGELPEDVAEG
+87 TWRKAGKLPCATGEG
-102 VCCETPTGLFCAGGN
+102 VSCTVPGGVFVAGGT
-117 AGRPKHKNAYILKGD
+117 ADGTSVFKTARILKGD
-132 ASRDEL
+132 GSAEDL

-143 PVSMGAAAADG
+143 PVRMGVAVADG
-154 DMVYVVAAKKVYRLN
+154 ETVYVIGAKKIWRLSPSAKN
-169 LSKAHRAEDGG
+169 DASY
-180 LGAGRPVRGKDEW
+180 VW
-193 QLVAEIPGPARSQH
+193 QFVGEIPGPAREQH

-215 QKEKMLVV
+215 QKEKLLVV
-223 YGGFDAATKQP
+223 YGGYDIEKKTP
-234 LHDGFGL
+234 LHDGCAL
-241 VLSRIGMT
+241 VLSSLPAAGSSPHLACNPVW
-249 GGTGKTGETG
+249 KT
-259 AGDGTPGTGETSGLW
+259 
-274 KRLSPLPENTT
+274 LSPLPENTT
-285 AIGAAFL
+285 TIGAAFL

-300 LVGGYGENGWINK
+300 MIGGFGEKGWI
-313 VKAEGLLDRKIKAAV
+313 DRAMN
-328 GKCEF
+328 GSTET
-333 SPQDQAF
+333 
-340 IDEWSQCKDPVKL
+340 DPVKL

-366 DAWCEYGEIAPGD
+366 DAWCEYGEIAAD
-379 KPRCGAAAA
+379 DTPRCGAAAG
-388 IRPGK
+388 IVSGK
-393 TPEQYTILI
+393 TPEQYAILI

-409 ATRTDAVSVASFK
+409 RLRTNAVSVASFR

-428 AMAWAVVGVYALL
+428 ATAWAVVGIYALG
-441 MVGMA
+441 MVAMA
-446 SYFIFKK
+446 VYFIRKK

-537 NLGVWLFGSAAFVV
+537 NLGVRLFGSAAFVV

-576 DACILICGILTMIYC
+576 DACILICGVLTMIYC

-618 VLLIMKT
+618 VLLILKT

-632 STFWNVASSYDKNTM
+632 STFWNVANAYDKNTM
-647 WDFRLLFTQPVFW
+647 WDFRFVLTQPVFW

-743 MATEMPPWLA
+743 MATEMPAWLA

-782 FVKRFKPD
+782 FVKRFRPG
-790 IPGKA
+790 ISGKA
-795 QIRCGQVCTY
+795 QIRCGQVTTY
-805 VVGIIGIMAALTL
+805 VVGIVGIMAALTL

-844 FFMGVFMPRIKG
+844 FFMGVFIPRIKG

-865 NYFVCFSCEILHCN
+865 NYFVCFSCEILHCD

-893 GLVVCVAVSYVA
+893 GLVVCVLVSLAA
-905 SFVLNEKGKDLA
+905 SFVLGEKGKDLS

-924 KKQ
+924 KR

>member
-1 MKACNVLKALFVSA
+1 MKTIITSFLVLFTLTA
-15 ATAVASAAFA
+15 AAKSPVAVEWRG
-25 TPVEVDWKAGE
+25 VGE
-36 TMPAKVARPFS
+36 TMSVKVARPFA
-47 GFLPDGRFVVAGGS
+47 GFLPDGSFVVAGGS
-61 YFVVDETLNRPKK
+61 DFVIDETVNRPKK
-74 VFAKDVFLRSPDG
+74 VFSKDVFLRSPDG
-87 AWRKAGELPEDVAEG
+87 AWRKAGELPADVAEG
-102 VCCETPTGLFCAGGN
+102 VCCETPLGLFCAGGN
-117 AGRPKHKNAYILKGD
+117 AGRPKYKNAFILKGD
-132 ASRDEL
+132 ASREML

-154 DMVYVVAAKKVYRLN
+154 DMVYVVSSNKVFRL
-169 LSKAHRAEDGG
+169 S
-180 LGAGRPVRGKDEW
+180 LGDSSSGW
-193 QLVAEIPGPARSQH
+193 QEVATVPGPARNQH

-215 QKEKMLVV
+215 QKEKMLVI
-223 YGGFDAATKQP
+223 YGGFNVETKAP
-234 LHDGFGL
+234 FPPGGFSLHDGYAL
-241 VLSRIGMT
+241 VLSS
-249 GGTGKTGETG
+249 GE
-259 AGDGTPGTGETSGLW
+259 W
-274 KRLSPLPENTT
+274 KKISPLPENTT
-285 AIGAAFL
+285 TIGAAFL

-300 LVGGYGENGWINK
+300 LVGGYGEIGWSNK
-313 VKAEGLLDRKIKAAV
+313 VKAEGLLDKKIKAAI
-328 GKCEF
+328 GQCEF
-333 SPQDQAF
+333 TPQDQAF
-340 IDEWSQCKDPVKL
+340 IDEWSQCTDPEKL

-366 DAWCEYGEIAPGD
+366 DAWCEYGEIAKND
-379 KPRCGAAAA
+379 SPRCGAAAG

-393 TPEQYTILI
+393 TPEQYTIIL

-409 ATRTDAVSVASFK
+409 RLRTNVVSVASFR

-446 SYFIFKK
+446 CIFIFKK

-537 NLGVWLFGSAAFVV
+537 NLGVRLFGSAAFVV

-618 VLLIMKT
+618 VLLILKT
-625 GAPGEHF
+625 GPDGAHF
-632 STFWNVASSYDKNTM
+632 STFWQVADGYGKNQM
-647 WDFRLLFTQPVFW
+647 WDFRFLFTQPVFW

-699 NGCMSVFAQVV
+699 NGGMSVFAQVV

-743 MATEMPPWLA
+743 MATEMPAWLA

-782 FVKRFKPD
+782 FIKRFNPG
-790 IPGKA
+790 ISGKA

-805 VVGIIGIMAALTL
+805 VVGIIGILAALTL

-865 NYFVCFSCEILHCN
+865 NYFVCFSCEILHCD

-893 GLVVCVAVSYVA
+893 GLVVCVAVAYVA
-905 SFVLNEKGKDLA
+905 SFVLREKGRDLT

-924 KKQ
+924 KARS

>member
-1 MKACNVLKALFVSA
+1 MKMKMAFLAVVSA
-15 ATAVASAAFA
+15 VGITCGAA
-25 TPVEVDWKAGE
+25 TPIAVDWQAGE
-36 TMPAKVARPFS
+36 TAPFKAARPFA
-47 GFLPDGRFVVAGGS
+47 GFMPDGSFLVAGGS
-61 YFVVDETLNRPKK
+61 DFIGG
-74 VFAKDVFLRSPDG
+74 AKTYLKEIAVRSPSG
-87 AWRKAGELPEDVAEG
+87 EWRKVGALSAPVAEG
-102 VCCETPTGLFCAGGN
+102 VSASTPQGLFCAGGTDGTEGGELG
-117 AGRPKHKNAYILKGD
+117 ARSFILKADGTV
-132 ASRDEL
+132 EPL
-138 PDLPE
+138 PDMPE
-143 PVSMGAAAADG
+143 PVVMGAAAAD
-154 DMVYVVAAKKVYRLN
+154 DCVVYVVGAKRIYSLD
-169 LSKAHRAEDGG
+169 LAGDRAWKTVG
-180 LGAGRPVRGKDEW
+180 
-193 QLVAEIPGPARSQH
+193 EIPGPARAQH

-215 QKEKMLVV
+215 QKEKRLVV
-223 YGGFDAATKQP
+223 FGGYDVSTLQP
-234 LHDGFGL
+234 LHDGHAL
-241 VLSRIGMT
+241 VLSSGEWKALAALPDGATTIG
-249 GGTGKTGETG
+249 
-259 AGDGTPGTGETSGLW
+259 S
-274 KRLSPLPENTT
+274 
-285 AIGAAFL
+285 AFL
-292 PSGHQHIL
+292 PSGHQHVL
-300 LVGGYGENGWINK
+300 LVGGLGEKGWI
-313 VKAEGLLDRKIKAAV
+313 ARAIEG
-328 GKCEF
+328 
-333 SPQDQAF
+333 
-340 IDEWSQCKDPVKL
+340 SQETDPVKL
-353 GWQRKILAYNCVT
+353 GWQRTILAYNCVT
-366 DAWCEYGEIAPGD
+366 DAWCEYGAIAAGD
-379 KPRCGAAAA
+379 KPRCGAAAGLL
-388 IRPGK
+388 PGK
-393 TPEQYTILI
+393 TPERYTLLV

-409 ATRTDAVSVASFK
+409 RLRTDAVSVARFR

-428 AMAWAVVGVYALL
+428 ATAWAVVGVYALL

-446 SYFIFKK
+446 CFFIFKK

-537 NLGVWLFGSAAFVV
+537 NLGVRLFGSAAFVV

-564 AIALNAVTGISI
+564 AIALNAVTGVHI

-618 VLLIMKT
+618 VILILKT
-625 GAPGEHF
+625 GGDGEHL
-632 STFWNVASSYDKNTM
+632 STFWSVAETYDKNRM
-647 WDFRLLFTQPVFW
+647 WDFRFVLTQPVFW

-699 NGCMSVFAQVV
+699 NGCMSVFAQIV

-728 MDVTMPKGDS
+728 MDITMPKGDS
-738 VLPIF
+738 VLPTF

-782 FVKRFKPD
+782 FIKRFKPG
-790 IPGKA
+790 ISGKA
-795 QIRCGQVCTY
+795 QIRCGQICTY
-805 VVGIIGIMAALTL
+805 VVGVVGILAALTL
-818 ARMESSALFDN
+818 SRMESSALFDN

-865 NYFVCFSCEILHCN
+865 NYFVCFSCEILHCD

-893 GLVVCVAVSYVA
+893 GLVVCVLVA
-905 SFVLNEKGKDLA
+905 YIASIVLNEKGKDLS

>member
-1 MKACNVLKALFVSA
+1 MKNVLLAIA
-15 ATAVASAAFA
+15 ATVASTAFA

-36 TMPAKVARPFS
+36 TAPAKVARPFA

-61 YFVVDETLNRPKK
+61 DFVDGKK
-74 VFAKDVFLRSPDG
+74 VYRSGICARELDG
-87 AWRKAGELPEDVAEG
+87 KWSKVGELPRVVAEG
-102 VCCETPTGLFCAGGN
+102 VSCETPKGIFCAGGTD
-117 AGRPKHKNAYILKGD
+117 GTKVFDD
-132 ASRDEL
+132 AFLLVVENGAVRVTPL
-138 PDLPE
+138 PLSLPE
-143 PVSMGAAAADG
+143 PVAMGAAAADG
-154 DMVYVVAAKKVYRLN
+154 STVYVVASNHVFVADLGKTGADFAWRVFPMPCLTP
-169 LSKAHRAEDGG
+169 RA
-180 LGAGRPVRGKDEW
+180 
-193 QLVAEIPGPARSQH
+193 QMVAT
-207 VAAIQNGD
+207 IQNGD
-215 QKEKMLVV
+215 QKEKLLVV
-223 YGGFDAATKQP
+223 YGGYDAETKQP
-234 LHDGFGL
+234 LHDGYGL
-241 VLSRIGMT
+241 VLSQLSQ
-249 GGTGKTGETG
+249 
-259 AGDGTPGTGETSGLW
+259 TSQLPQSAPW
-274 KRLSPLPENTT
+274 RKLAPLPENTT
-285 AIGAAFL
+285 TIGAAFL

-300 LVGGYGENGWINK
+300 LVGGFGEKGW
-313 VKAEGLLDRKIKAAV
+313 VDRALR
-328 GKCEF
+328 GSTET
-333 SPQDQAF
+333 
-340 IDEWSQCKDPVKL
+340 DPVKL

-366 DAWCEYGEIAPGD
+366 DAWCEYGEIAAAD
-379 KPRCGAAAA
+379 SPRCGAAAG

-393 TPEQYTILI
+393 TPEQYTLII

-409 ATRTDAVSVASFK
+409 ATRTDAISVASFR

-446 SYFIFKK
+446 CFFIFKK

-537 NLGVWLFGSAAFVV
+537 NLGVRLFGSAAFVV

-618 VLLIMKT
+618 VLLILKT

-632 STFWNVASSYDKNTM
+632 STFWNVASTYNKNTM
-647 WDFRLLFTQPVFW
+647 WDFRFILTQPVFW

-856 VAAVLGLAA
+856 IAAVLGLAA
-865 NYFVCFSCEILHCN
+865 NYFVCFSCEILHCD

-893 GLVVCVAVSYVA
+893 GLVVCVAVAYVA
-905 SFVLNEKGKDLA
+905 SFVIREKGKDLA

-924 KKQ
+924 KR

>member
-1 MKACNVLKALFVSA
+1 MQMKAISKVTATITGSLCAVV
-15 ATAVASAAFA
+15 TAVAS
-25 TPVEVDWKAGE
+25 PVAVDWKAGE
-36 TMPAKVARPFS
+36 TAPAKVARPFA
-47 GFLPDGRFVVAGGS
+47 GFLKDGTFLVAGGS
-61 YFVVDETLNRPKK
+61 DFVDGKK
-74 VFAKDVFLRSPDG
+74 VYGSGIYARSQDG
-87 AWRKAGELPEDVAEG
+87 KWTKVGELPQPIAEG
-102 VCCETPTGLFCAGGN
+102 VCCETPKGIFCAGGVSG
-117 AGRPKHKNAYILKGD
+117 GRGATALPVAD
-132 ASRDEL
+132 AFLLTLEDGASLVSRLTSL
-138 PDLPE
+138 PPLPE
-143 PVSMGAAAADG
+143 PVAMGAAASDG
-154 DMVYVVAAKKVYRLN
+154 SKVYVVAQKKVYAIDLG
-169 LSKAHRAEDGG
+169 KAGSTLPAAQQQDGRARSPS
-180 LGAGRPVRGKDEW
+180 APHSW
-193 QLVAEIPGPARSQH
+193 QLVAELPGPARSQM

-215 QKEKMLVV
+215 QKEKLLVV

-234 LHDGFGL
+234 LHDGYAL
-241 VLSRIGMT
+241 VLSEVGNT
-249 GGTGKTGETG
+249 ASVQQQVWKTL
-259 AGDGTPGTGETSGLW
+259 A
-274 KRLSPLPENTT
+274 KLPENTT
-285 AIGAAFL
+285 TIGAAFL

-300 LVGGYGENGWINK
+300 LVGGFGEKGWI
-313 VKAEGLLDRKIKAAV
+313 DRAINGSK
-328 GKCEF
+328 ET
-333 SPQDQAF
+333 
-340 IDEWSQCKDPVKL
+340 DPLKL

-379 KPRCGAAAA
+379 SPRCGAAAG
-388 IRPGK
+388 IKPGK
-393 TPEQYTILI
+393 TPEQYTLIL
-402 AGGEIAP
+402 AGGEVAP
-409 ATRTDAVSVASFK
+409 MKRTDAVSVASFK

-428 AMAWAVVGVYALL
+428 ATAWAVVGVYALL
-441 MVGMA
+441 MVAMA
-446 SYFIFKK
+446 VYFIRKK

-537 NLGVWLFGSAAFVV
+537 NLGVRLFGSAAFVV

-625 GAPGEHF
+625 GPDGAHF
-632 STFWNVASSYDKNTM
+632 STFWNVATSCEKTRM
-647 WDFRLLFTQPVFW
+647 WDFRLLFSQPVFW

-699 NGCMSVFAQVV
+699 NGCMSVFAQIV
-710 FYGIGMAL
+710 FYGIGTAL
-718 FAFYHTHPEA
+718 FAFYRTNPAA

-782 FVKRFKPD
+782 FIKRFKPN

-805 VVGIIGIMAALTL
+805 VVGVVGILAALTL

-844 FFMGVFMPRIKG
+844 FFMGVFIPRIKG
-856 VAAVLGLAA
+856 VAAALGLVA
-865 NYFVCFSCEILHCN
+865 NYFVCFSCEILHCD

-893 GLVVCVAVSYVA
+893 GLVVCVAVAYIA
-905 SFVLNEKGKDLA
+905 SFLLREKGHDLA

-924 KKQ
+924 KKPSSSVR

>member
-1 MKACNVLKALFVSA
+1 MKAISKVIATITGSLCAVV
-15 ATAVASAAFA
+15 TAVAS
-25 TPVEVDWKAGE
+25 PVAVDWKAGE
-36 TMPAKVARPFS
+36 TAPAKVARPFA

-61 YFVVDETLNRPKK
+61 DFVDGKK
-74 VFAKDVFLRSPDG
+74 VYRSGIYARELDG
-87 AWRKAGELPEDVAEG
+87 KWSKVGELPHSIAEG
-102 VCCETPTGLFCAGGN
+102 VCCETPKGIFCAGGVSG
-117 AGRPKHKNAYILKGD
+117 GRGATALPVADAFLLTLEDG
-132 ASRDEL
+132 ASRVSLLTSL
-138 PDLPE
+138 PLLPE
-143 PVSMGAAAADG
+143 PVSMGAVAADG
-154 DMVYVVAAKKVYRLN
+154 TKVYVVAQKKVWSLDVA
-169 LSKAHRAEDGG
+169 KALDADPAIRKSAEWS
-180 LGAGRPVRGKDEW
+180 A
-193 QLVAEIPGPARSQH
+193 VAELPGPARSQM

-215 QKEKMLVV
+215 QKEKLLVV

-234 LHDGFGL
+234 LHDGYAL
-241 VLSRIGMT
+241 VLSEV
-249 GGTGKTGETG
+249 GK
-259 AGDGTPGTGETSGLW
+259 SGISGKSGKSGSLW
-274 KRLSPLPENTT
+274 RTLAPLPEGVTT
-285 AIGAAFL
+285 IGAAFL

-300 LVGGYGENGWINK
+300 LVGGFGEKGWI
-313 VKAEGLLDRKIKAAV
+313 DRAIN
-328 GKCEF
+328 GSTET
-333 SPQDQAF
+333 
-340 IDEWSQCKDPVKL
+340 DPVKL

-379 KPRCGAAAA
+379 SPRCGAAAG
-388 IRPGK
+388 IKPGK
-393 TPEQYTILI
+393 TPEQYTLIL
-402 AGGEIAP
+402 AGGEVAP
-409 ATRTDAVSVASFK
+409 MKRTDAVSVASFK

-428 AMAWAVVGVYALL
+428 ATAWAVVGVYALL
-441 MVGMA
+441 MVAMA
-446 SYFIFKK
+446 VYFIRKK

-537 NLGVWLFGSAAFVV
+537 NLGVRLFGSAAFVV

-618 VLLIMKT
+618 VLLILKT
-625 GAPGEHF
+625 GPDGAHF
-632 STFWNVASSYDKNTM
+632 STFWNVATSCEKTRM

-699 NGCMSVFAQVV
+699 NGCMSVFAQIV
-710 FYGIGMAL
+710 FYGIGTAL
-718 FAFYHTHPEA
+718 FAFYHTNPTA

-782 FVKRFKPD
+782 FIKRFKPN

-805 VVGIIGIMAALTL
+805 VVGVVGIFAALTL

-844 FFMGVFMPRIKG
+844 FFMGVFIPRIKG

-865 NYFVCFSCEILHCN
+865 NYFVCFSCEILHCD

-893 GLVVCVAVSYVA
+893 GLVVCVAVAYIA
-905 SFVLNEKGKDLA
+905 SFLLREKGRDLA

-924 KKQ
+924 KKPSGSVR